1 MQTKFQGSAVPLKGT
16 FPQVGETAKDF
27 TLTGGDLSEWTL
39 SAQKGKFVLN
49 IFPSVDTPVCA
60 LATERFSKEAEQL
73 SGVTILCISKDLPF
87 AQGRFCE
94 EKGIKNVT
102 TLSAFRNSTFGADY
116 GVEIAEGPLSGLLAR
131 AVVVIEDGVVR
142 YTQLVGE
149 ITDQPDYE
157 AVLATLR

>member
-1 MQTKFQGSAVPLKGT
+1 MQTKFQGTDVPLIGT
-16 FPQVGETAKDF
+16 FPKVGDTAKDF
-27 TLTGGDLSEWTL
+27 ALAGGDLSEWKL

-60 LATERFSKEAEQL
+60 LATIRFNEEAEKL
-73 SGVTILCISKDLPF
+73 PGVTILCISKDLPF

-102 TLSAFRNSTFGADY
+102 PLSAFRNSTFGADY

-149 ITDQPDYE
+149 ITEQPDYE
-157 AVLATLR
+157 ALLAALR